1 MLISVSSFSLAAPK
15 ATTEVIATP
24 AAEGGANAVELRE
37 YCGEWGGVADEAA
50 EVTAEVAA
58 EEAPAAKLEGS
69 AAEGRPEAEG
79 EGGANDDGTSTSSAV
94 AMEAEAQGH
103 SNGRLFDVNMHVPRG
118 SLTFVVGAVGSGKSS
133 LVLGAMLGNMKKT
146 GGEVLLSCD
155 KIALQDQSPWIFNG
169 TLRENILFGLPF
181 EEEWYDTVV
190 TACALRPDLEQLPKG
205 DLSEIGERGVNVSG
219 GQKARIGLARVVYSR
234 ADLVL
239 LDDPL
244 AAVDV
249 HVARHIF
256 DECICGVLSTSAPRR
271 VAAAAGAAAAGASA
285 AVEESGAAAGEVAAT
300 TTRVLVTHQLQFVD
314 AADWIVVVSG
324 GRVKAQ
330 GTYATLLAAGLVE
343 KSEGSAALQTPRA
356 ALAADAEAA
365 DAEAADAGKAGAEK
379 KAGATKAAAVGGAL
393 TSKEGRRA
401 GAVRCSQLWQYSSAM
416 GFPFA
421 GLLPILLFAGTQL
434 AMGASDTWVAAWV
447 KDEFDRPE
455 ANAGADE
462 QWFYIAGYLCCALL
476 VTLAIF
482 VGSAIFQLMALRA
495 ATALHDRT
503 FARLLRAQTSFFQT
517 TPLGRILNRFAGDVD
532 VMDTNLPDVLETLFS
547 LASSVLLAIVIIA
560 VVLPWFLVAL
570 VGIVLIYAAWTH
582 VFRQA
587 ARQLKRLDSIAK
599 SPIVSQLKATGV
611 FLFTVTF

>member
-1 MLISVSSFSLAAPK
+1 
-15 ATTEVIATP
+15 
-24 AAEGGANAVELRE
+24 
-37 YCGEWGGVADEAA
+37 
-50 EVTAEVAA
+50 
-58 EEAPAAKLEGS
+58 
-69 AAEGRPEAEG
+69 
-79 EGGANDDGTSTSSAV
+79 
-94 AMEAEAQGH
+94 
-103 SNGRLFDVNMHVPRG
+103 
-118 SLTFVVGAVGSGKSS
+118 
-133 LVLGAMLGNMKKT
+133 MLGNMKKT
-146 GGEVLLSCD
+146 GGKVVLSCD

-169 TLRENILFGLPF
+169 TLRANVLFGLPY
-181 EEEWYDTVV
+181 EEAWYETVV
-190 TACALRPDLEQLPKG
+190 TACALRPDLDQLPDG

-219 GQKARIGLARVVYSR
+219 GQKARIGLARAVYSR

-256 DECICGVLSTSAPRR
+256 DECICGVLATSAPRR
-271 VAAAAGAAAAGASA
+271 AAA
-285 AVEESGAAAGEVAAT
+285 EESGAVGERDSAATTPTTPPTTSPT

-314 AADWIVVVSG
+314 AADWIIILDG

-330 GTYATLLAAGLVE
+330 GTYAALLAAGMVE
-343 KSEGSAALQTPRA
+343 KSEGGAAPETPRA
-356 ALAADAEAA
+356 AAAVEEADADAETGNAPRSEAPLSDRPPAA
-365 DAEAADAGKAGAEK
+365 AAAAGGRGEVQRPGVA
-379 KAGATKAAAVGGAL
+379 KAAAAAAAGGAL

-416 GFPFA
+416 GCPFA
-421 GLLPILLFAGTQL
+421 GLLPIVLFAATQL
-434 AMGASDTWVAAWV
+434 AMGGSDTWVAAWV
-447 KDEFDRPE
+447 KDEFNRPG
-455 ANAGADE
+455 ANGGADE
-462 QWFYIAGYLCCALL
+462 QWFYIAGYLGCALL

-482 VGSAIFQLMALRA
+482 VSSAVFQLMALRA

-503 FARLLRAQTSFFQT
+503 FARLLRAKTSFFQT

-532 VMDTNLPDVLETLFS
+532 TMDTNLPDVLETLFS

-570 VGIVLIYAAWTH
+570 VGLVAIYAAWTH

-599 SPIVSQLKATGV
+599 SPIVSQLKV
-611 FLFTVTF
+611 RVHHFFCLL